1 MDNRQFTYIYLRR
14 QTEAGINMEVRAS
27 IEKRRSIRKF
37 KDTPDMRPRKKM
49 DEVLEYR
56 GFGCVQEEGVKTS

>member
-1 MDNRQFTYIYLRR
+1 
-14 QTEAGINMEVRAS
+14 MEVRAS

-37 KDTPDMRPRKKM
+37 KDTPDMRLRKKM

-56 GFGCVQEEGVKTS
+56 GFGCVQEEGVKTK